1 MRYFKMFCSEKI
13 YGIPGPPG
21 ASERHLPY
29 QSDTMSAVYPA
40 PLSFPARPATC
51 GQFRAWSEAVVP
63 RLSAGSPPVWDRK
76 AKQDGAVI
84 QYKLY

>member
-1 MRYFKMFCSEKI
+1 VKSCT
-13 YGIPGPPG
+13 GIPGPPG

-29 QSDTMSAVYPA
+29 QSGKMSAVYPA

-51 GQFRAWSEAVVP
+51 GRFLAWSEVAVP
-63 RLSAGSPPVWDRK
+63 RQSADSLPEWDRK
-76 AKQDGAVI
+76 VRQDGAVT